1 MKRIVLTAVA
11 LIVFIAG
18 AVLCLRSILTDD
30 PEPVPTPEV
39 PIFTPVPVSTPTPEP
54 TPSPT
59 PVPTPTPRP
68 TPTPEPSPTP
78 TPYQRPAVRSGSFQ
92 SDTGTGLNLLVEW
105 KAYGLSGNYEVAVD
119 VSAVSY
125 GFYTDALY
133 NSIVITVGEQS
144 VALSSPAVRYDG
156 EELVT
161 TPLVS
166 HSLDADPGIVPISV
180 VWNYKGS
187 YSGVELESI
196 TASGTA
202 DLS

>member
-30 PEPVPTPEV
+30 PEPTPTPEV
-39 PIFTPVPVSTPTPEP
+39 PIFTPVPVS
-54 TPSPT
+54 
-59 PVPTPTPRP
+59 
-68 TPTPEPSPTP
+68 TP

-119 VSAVSY
+119 VSALSY